1 MTKTTNKESKAK
13 KMVED
18 EKQPPKKKVGRPKK
32 KQSADTAELSPE
44 VAMSTKDLK
53 KISRSSPKEEAERR
67 PLNRRN
73 SQSSRRRILRRLFL
87 MSRNFRTC
95 WKLPLRNV
103 TLPDK

>member
-44 VAMSTKDLK
+44 IATVNET
-53 KISRSSPKEEAERR
+53 PEEA
-67 PLNRRN
+67 LNRRN

-95 WKLPLRNV
+95 WKLPSRNV
-103 TLPDK
+103 TLPAK

>member
-44 VAMSTKDLK
+44 IATVNETPEEDQQVKSKGRGRK
-53 KISRSSPKEEAERR
+53 KAAEQKEQPEQDG
-67 PLNRRN
+67 L
-73 SQSSRRRILRRLFL
+73 S
-87 MSRNFRTC
+87 
-95 WKLPLRNV
+95 W
-103 TLPDK
+103 